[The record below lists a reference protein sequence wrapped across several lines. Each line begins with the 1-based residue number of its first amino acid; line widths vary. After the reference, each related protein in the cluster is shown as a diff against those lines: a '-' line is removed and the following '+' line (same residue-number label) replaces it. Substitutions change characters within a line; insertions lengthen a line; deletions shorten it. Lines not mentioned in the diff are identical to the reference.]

1 LLRQKVKHYQKKSF
15 AGSLISV
22 GFRISANGYFRRMIA
37 QLTGKFL
44 HKTPTRLVIDVQ
56 GVGYEVQISLHTYA
70 AIQHADGGTL
80 ITHLKV
86 AEDAFTLFGFSEPA
100 EKEIF
105 LKLLSVSGVGAATAR
120 MMLSS
125 MRPLEVAQAITT
137 GQVRI
142 LEGVKGIGKKT
153 AERIVLEL
161 KDKMGQVQAAYQP
174 TEALAANNTPDKDA
188 LEALVALGIARNM
201 AEQAIKKANAQ
212 LPGTHSVED
221 LIKLAL
227 KAI

>member
-1 LLRQKVKHYQKKSF
+1 
-15 AGSLISV
+15 
-22 GFRISANGYFRRMIA
+22 MIA

-56 GVGYEVQISLHTYA
+56 GVGYEVQISLNTYA
-70 AIQHADGGTL
+70 AIQHVDAGTL

-86 AEDAFTLFGFSEPA
+86 AEDAFTIFGFSEPA

-137 GQVRI
+137 GQVRV

-161 KDKMGQVQAAYQP
+161 KDKMGQVHAAYQP
-174 TEALAANNTPDKDA
+174 TEALSANNTPDKDA

-201 AEQAIKKANAQ
+201 AEQAIRKANAQ
-212 LPGTHSVED
+212 SPTPNSVED